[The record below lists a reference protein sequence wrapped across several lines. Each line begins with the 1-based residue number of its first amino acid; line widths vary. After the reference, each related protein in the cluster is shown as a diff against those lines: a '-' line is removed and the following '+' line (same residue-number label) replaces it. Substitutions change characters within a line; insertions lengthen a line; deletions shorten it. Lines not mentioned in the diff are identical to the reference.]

1 MKKSSLRILLFLA
14 LNFIILFAVYQ
25 LFLRLEWMFG
35 TILYLLAAAALTVAY
50 YIVNRGFGKPDIDPD
65 TLPADWNPQKK
76 SAYIEERR
84 AAHERAKKILYWL
97 FPLILVIGID
107 FIDLFLAD
115 GIRDALSSLK

>member
-14 LNFIILFAVYQ
+14 LNFVILFAVYQ
-25 LFLRLEWMFG
+25 LFLKMESMLG
-35 TILYLLAAAALTVAY
+35 TVLYLLAAAVLTVVY
-50 YIVNRGFGKPDIDPD
+50 YVMNRGFGKPDIDPA
-65 TLPADWNPQKK
+65 TLPSEWNPPKK

-107 FIDLFLAD
+107 FIDLFLMD
-115 GIRDALSSLK
+115 GIRDAFSALK

>member
-14 LNFIILFAVYQ
+14 LNFIILFAVYR

-35 TILYLLAAAALTVAY
+35 TILYLLAAAVLTVVY
-50 YIVNRGFGKPDIDPD
+50 YVVNRGFGKPDIDPA
-65 TLPADWNPQKK
+65 TLPADWNPPKK